1 MKYKIIKFTCI
12 NTIIYLMNEII
23 NIFFKKYLI
32 LYTNIL
38 CFILIIILIDA
49 IVIDN
54 NYRILQINYDNLVKN
69 NNINNDINII
79 KNKID
84 FLTSKIN
91 LFCEDKPKVEID
103 IKNREFDYKLARKS
117 LISSKSLSF
126 KISPKN
132 KYDIPTNNNA
142 GEIITI
148 SI

>member
-1 MKYKIIKFTCI
+1 
-12 NTIIYLMNEII
+12 MNEII

-132 KYDIPTNNNA
+132 KYDIPTNNSA

>member
-1 MKYKIIKFTCI
+1 
-12 NTIIYLMNEII
+12 MNEII
-23 NIFFKKYLI
+23 NCFFKKYLI

-54 NYRILQINYDNLVKN
+54 NYRILQINYDNLVKY
-69 NNINNDINII
+69 NNINTDINVI

-91 LFCEDKPKVEID
+91 SFYEDKPKVELE
-103 IKNREFDYKLARKS
+103 IKNKDFDYKLARKS

-126 KISPKN
+126 KKSPKN
-132 KYDIPTNNNA
+132 KYDIPINTQA

>member
-91 LFCEDKPKVEID
+91 LFCEDKPKIEID

-126 KISPKN
+126 KRSPKN
-132 KYDIPTNNNA
+132 KYDIPTNNSA